1 MLYNIPK
8 TRMLSAA
15 QDSLSPDTKPR
26 SIFIESMIFLL
37 IMLICSVPQSFLLTA
52 VALGIVFADTS
63 YHGLLANNIVG
74 DEINTDAIIQ
84 YIDEKLA
91 AGTSEILL
99 TYLISS
105 GFFILAAI
113 IYCRAIEK
121 RSLFSVGFSRRCAP
135 LEYLLGIAVGAVM
148 ITVPVI
154 ICHATGCVTLSFNK
168 EISPAHI
175 ILFFIAFV
183 IQGMGEEVIFRGYFL
198 TTLCRRNN
206 EWVAIITSS
215 LMFTLFHTS
224 NQGFSFIAFINITLF
239 GIFAAV
245 FMLKRGSIWAVS
257 AIHTAWNFM
266 QGNIFGFSVSGMEK
280 MPSILGATDQG
291 FGSILSGGDFGIEGG
306 LGATVVLLIALLSAL
321 MMPAKKREL
330 APLDSSPEKETITL

>member
-15 QDSLSPDTKPR
+15 QDSLSPDKKPK
-26 SIFIESMIFLL
+26 SIFVESMIFLL
-37 IMLICSVPQSFLLTA
+37 IMLICSVPQSFLLAA

-63 YHGLLANNIVG
+63 YYGLIAQNLVG

-105 GFFILAAI
+105 GFFILTAI

-121 RSLFSVGFSRRCAP
+121 RSLLSMGFVRRGAP
-135 LEYLLGIAVGAVM
+135 LEYLLGVAVGAVM
-148 ITVPVI
+148 ITVPAL
-154 ICHATGCVTLSFNK
+154 ICHATGCVTLSFNPNV
-168 EISPAHI
+168 SPSYI
-175 ILFFIAFV
+175 VLFLIAFV
-183 IQGMGEEVIFRGYFL
+183 IQGMGEEVMFRGYFL
-198 TTLCRRNN
+198 TTLCRSNK
-206 EWVAIITSS
+206 EWVAIIVSS
-215 LMFTLFHTS
+215 LMFTLFHSS
-224 NQGFSFIAFINITLF
+224 NQGFSIIAFVNITLF

-245 FMLKRGSIWAVS
+245 FMLKRGSIWAVG
-257 AIHTAWNFM
+257 AIHTVWNFM

-291 FGSILSGGDFGIEGG
+291 FGSILSGGEFGIEGG

-321 MMPAKKREL
+321 MMPAKKSEL
-330 APLDSSPEKETITL
+330 ASLDSSPEKETITL